1 MSCDVTAGM
10 SCEAPEFD
18 LFWFFVLIIML
29 FVMLPFS
36 IWLRSKLIFKGNEK
50 DGN

>member
-18 LFWFFVLIIML
+18 FFWFFVLVIVL
-29 FVMLPFS
+29 CVMIPFS
-36 IWLRSKLIFKGNEK
+36 IWLRDKLNLKANGVDKE
-50 DGN
+50 